1 MNRFFIGDRFATRQ
15 EVMQYE
21 ASYGDR
27 FGIVIAV
34 ATVINVYTNLSFAH
48 SERFR
53 YFIMSKHG
61 DNKAV

>member
-1 MNRFFIGDRFATRQ
+1 
-15 EVMQYE
+15 MQYE